1 MPSKVVFITGASS
14 GIGRALA
21 LEYAHRGARVA
32 VAARREAELVLL
44 RSEIERAKTRAMI
57 FPLDVRDAHATKE
70 ALAKADRDL
79 GPLSV
84 VVANAGVSAAG
95 LPGTIEW
102 ADVERVLDINVKGA
116 ICTLVHALPILMMHG
131 RGHLVGISSL
141 AGRAG
146 LPQSAVYSASKAALT
161 TYLQSIRVDLRPVGI
176 AVSDVQAGFVRT
188 PMTEGSS
195 FPRPFE
201 WEVDRAA
208 RYIVGKLDKRPAIV
222 DFQFPLTAVTN
233 LVRVMPRGLYD
244 RLAPLVIRR

>member
-1 MPSKVVFITGASS
+1 MQKRHFGPLETLVPVVGQGTWQMEKDDPAAAA
-14 GIGRALA
+14 RALR
-21 LEYAHRGARVA
+21 RGVELGMTLRQVARLFD
-32 VAARREAELVLL
+32 EH
-44 RSEIERAKTRAMI
+44 EISGA
-57 FPLDVRDAHATKE
+57 P
-70 ALAKADRDL
+70 
-79 GPLSV
+79 V
-84 VVANAGVSAAG
+84 VN
-95 LPGTIEW
+95 
-102 ADVERVLDINVKGA
+102 GA
-116 ICTLVHALPILMMHG
+116 
-131 RGHLVGISSL
+131 GHLVGISSL

-208 RYIVGKLDKRPAIV
+208 RYIVDKLDKRPAIV

-233 LVRVMPRGLYD
+233 LVRVMPRGIYD